1 MKITKNIVVTIHY
14 TLTDDNSEVIDSSQ
28 GGEPLTYLHGHG
40 GIIPGLEAELEGKM
54 LDDAFKVS
62 IQPDLAYGVIDK
74 NLIFRIN
81 RSSFADSKNI
91 KTGMQ
96 VRGQLTK
103 EGPSMIFWVKE
114 VNNEDIV
121 LDGNHPLAG
130 QTLHFDVKVIE
141 LRNATKKK

>member
-1 MKITKNIVVTIHY
+1 
-14 TLTDDNSEVIDSSQ
+14 
-28 GGEPLTYLHGHG
+28 
-40 GIIPGLEAELEGKM
+40 M

-96 VRGQLTK
+96 VR
-103 EGPSMIFWVKE
+103 
-114 VNNEDIV
+114 
-121 LDGNHPLAG
+121 
-130 QTLHFDVKVIE
+130 
-141 LRNATKKK
+141 RATN

>member
-1 MKITKNIVVTIHY
+1 
-14 TLTDDNSEVIDSSQ
+14 
-28 GGEPLTYLHGHG
+28 
-40 GIIPGLEAELEGKM
+40 M

-130 QTLHFDVKVIE
+130 QTQSIFGLKQLKVFLSIS
-141 LRNATKKK
+141 